1 VNKDI
6 HIYLFPNYRLILV
19 LFSILFTY
27 TGNKMANIGSMV
39 LQMLKNEIS
48 EVDYTRYIKQ
58 IHYNEEES
66 KSNHVVYNAPN
77 PLIANWV
84 RTKYSDKISHLF
96 EIKTGV
102 KPTVI
107 ISIKTNST
115 PSSSQTAPIVPVNSD
130 KIPQT
135 LLNPSYT
142 FDNFV
147 VGGSN
152 NFAYVAAKNVSEK
165 PGIVYNPLFIYGG
178 VGLGKTHLMQAVGN
192 VMLAQGK
199 TVIYTSVE
207 QFLNDFMRHLTNKT
221 MDRFKD
227 KYRKCDVLLI
237 DDIQFLSNKNQIQE
251 EFFHTFDALRNENK
265 QIIITSDK
273 HPKKIAGL
281 EERLKSRFEW
291 GLVADIQPPELETKI
306 EIIKKKCEINRVKLD
321 KEVINYIAT
330 IIENNTR
337 EIEGILSKLNAYS
350 QLMGVDINIEF
361 TRNVLKEQMA
371 EKRLNITIDTIV
383 EIVSKELNVKSTE
396 IRSKSRNSGIVYA
409 RRIAI
414 YLSRNLTPN
423 SMPQLA
429 HYFGMKDHTA
439 VSHTMKKIQEIMK
452 NDEDFKIKV
461 EELSNKISSLTS
473 E

>member
-1 VNKDI
+1 MN
-6 HIYLFPNYRLILV
+6 
-19 LFSILFTY
+19 
-27 TGNKMANIGSMV
+27 NIGSMV
-39 LQMLKNEIS
+39 IQMLKNEIN
-48 EVDYTRYIKQ
+48 EIDYTRYIKQ
-58 IHYNEEES
+58 LTYNEEES
-66 KSNHVVYNAPN
+66 KSNLAIYNAPN
-77 PLIANWV
+77 LLIANWI
-84 RTKYSDKISHLF
+84 RTKYADKISHLF

-102 KPTVI
+102 KPTV
-107 ISIKTNST
+107 SILVKSQSAVSVQQST
-115 PSSSQTAPIVPVNSD
+115 PAIQTHSD
-130 KIPQT
+130 KTPIA

-152 NFAYVAAKNVSEK
+152 NFAFVAAKSVSEK

-207 QFLNDFMRHLTNKT
+207 QFLNDFSRHLSNRT

-227 KYRKCDVLLI
+227 KYRKCDLLLI

-251 EFFHTFDALRNENK
+251 EFFHTFEALRNENK

-321 KEVINYIAT
+321 KEVINYVAT

-350 QLMGVDINIEF
+350 QLMGVDVNIEF
-361 TRNVLKEQMA
+361 ARNVLKEQMA
-371 EKRLNITIDTIV
+371 EKRNNITTDLIM
-383 EIVSKELNVKSTE
+383 EIVSKELNIKTSE
-396 IRSKSRNSGIVYA
+396 MRSKSRNSNIVYA

-429 HYFGMKDHTA
+429 QYFGMKDHTA
-439 VSHTMKKIQEIMK
+439 VSHTMKKINELMK
-452 NDEDFKIKV
+452 NDEDFKVKID
-461 EELSNKISSLTS
+461 ELSNKISTMTS

>member
-1 VNKDI
+1 MN
-6 HIYLFPNYRLILV
+6 
-19 LFSILFTY
+19 
-27 TGNKMANIGSMV
+27 NIGSMV
-39 LQMLKNEIS
+39 LQMLKNEIN
-48 EVDYTRYIKQ
+48 EVDYQRYIKQ
-58 IHYNEEES
+58 LHYNEEES
-66 KSNHVVYNAPN
+66 KSNLAIFIAPN
-77 PLIANWV
+77 PLIANWI
-84 RTKYSDKISHLF
+84 RTKYADKISHLF

-102 KPTVI
+102 KPAVSILIKAAASQAQAATSSTV
-107 ISIKTNST
+107 TVLHN
-115 PSSSQTAPIVPVNSD
+115 D
-130 KIPQT
+130 KIPQA

-142 FDNFV
+142 FQNFV

-152 NFAYVAAKNVSEK
+152 NFAFVAAKNVSEK

-207 QFLNDFMRHLTNKT
+207 QFLNDFSRHLSNRT

-227 KYRKCDVLLI
+227 KYRKCDLLLI
-237 DDIQFLSNKNQIQE
+237 DDIQFLSGKNQIQE
-251 EFFHTFDALRNENK
+251 EFFHTFEALRNENK

-273 HPKKIAGL
+273 HPKKIGGL

-321 KEVINYIAT
+321 RDVINYVAT

-361 TRNVLKEQMA
+361 ARNVLKEQMA
-371 EKRLNITIDTIV
+371 EKRINITIDTIV
-383 EIVSKELNVKSTE
+383 EIVSKELNVKSSE

-461 EELSNKISSLTS
+461 DELSNKISAMTQ

>member
-1 VNKDI
+1 
-6 HIYLFPNYRLILV
+6 
-19 LFSILFTY
+19 
-27 TGNKMANIGSMV
+27 MANIGSMV

-48 EVDYTRYIKQ
+48 EIDYTRYIKQ

-66 KSNHVVYNAPN
+66 KSNHVVFNAPN
-77 PLIANWV
+77 PLVANWI
-84 RTKYSDKISHLF
+84 RTKYADKISHLF

-102 KPTVI
+102 KPSIVI
-107 ISIKTNST
+107 NIKSLSNTA
-115 PSSSQTAPIVPVNSD
+115 SSSQIAPIVPVHSD

-152 NFAYVAAKNVSEK
+152 NFAYVAAKSVSEK

-207 QFLNDFMRHLTNKT
+207 QFLNDFSRHLSNRT

-227 KYRKCDVLLI
+227 KYRKCDLLLI
-237 DDIQFLSNKNQIQE
+237 DDIQFLSGKNQIQE
-251 EFFHTFDALRNENK
+251 EFFHTFEALRNENK

-273 HPKKIAGL
+273 HPKKIGGL

-371 EKRLNITIDTIV
+371 EKRLNVTIDTIV

-396 IRSKSRNSGIVYA
+396 IRSKSRNSNIVYA

-461 EELSNKISSLTS
+461 DELSNKISSLTS

>member
-1 VNKDI
+1 MN
-6 HIYLFPNYRLILV
+6 
-19 LFSILFTY
+19 
-27 TGNKMANIGSMV
+27 NIGSMV
-39 LQMLKNEIS
+39 IQMLKNEIN
-48 EVDYTRYIKQ
+48 EIDYTRYIKQ
-58 IHYNEEES
+58 LTFNEEES
-66 KSNHVVYNAPN
+66 KSNLAVYNAPN
-77 PLIANWV
+77 LLIANWI
-84 RTKYSDKISHLF
+84 RTKYADKISHLF

-102 KPTVI
+102 KPSV
-107 ISIKTNST
+107 SILVKSQNTAST
-115 PSSSQTAPIVPVNSD
+115 QQSASAIQTHSD
-130 KIPQT
+130 KTPVA

-142 FDNFV
+142 FQNFV

-152 NFAYVAAKNVSEK
+152 NFAYVAAKSVSEK

-207 QFLNDFMRHLTNKT
+207 QFLNDFSRHLSNRT

-227 KYRKCDVLLI
+227 KYRKCDLLLI

-251 EFFHTFDALRNENK
+251 EFFHTFEALRNENK

-321 KEVINYIAT
+321 KEVINYVAT

-350 QLMGVDINIEF
+350 QLMGVDVNIEF
-361 TRNVLKEQMA
+361 ARNVLKEQMA
-371 EKRLNITIDTIV
+371 EKRNNITTDLIMD
-383 EIVSKELNVKSTE
+383 IVSKELNVKSSE
-396 IRSKSRNSGIVYA
+396 IRSKSRNSNIVYA

-429 HYFGMKDHTA
+429 QYFGMKDHTA
-439 VSHTMKKIQEIMK
+439 VSHTMKKINELIK
-452 NDEDFKIKV
+452 NDEDFKVKID
-461 EELSNKISSLTS
+461 ELSNKISSITS

>member
-1 VNKDI
+1 MN
-6 HIYLFPNYRLILV
+6 
-19 LFSILFTY
+19 
-27 TGNKMANIGSMV
+27 NIGSMV
-39 LQMLKNEIS
+39 IQMLKNEIN
-48 EVDYTRYIKQ
+48 EIDYTRYIKQ
-58 IHYNEEES
+58 LSFNEEES
-66 KSNHVVYNAPN
+66 KSNLVVYNAPN
-77 PLIANWV
+77 LLIANWIQ
-84 RTKYSDKISHLF
+84 TKYADKISHLF

-102 KPTVI
+102 KPTV
-107 ISIKTNST
+107 SIRIK
-115 PSSSQTAPIVPVNSD
+115 SQTTVASQNSSPAIQTHSD
-130 KIPQT
+130 KTPVA

-142 FDNFV
+142 FENFV

-152 NFAYVAAKNVSEK
+152 NFAYVAAKSVSEK

-192 VMLAQGK
+192 VMLTQGK

-207 QFLNDFMRHLTNKT
+207 QFLNDFSRHLSNRT

-227 KYRKCDVLLI
+227 KYRKCDLLLI

-251 EFFHTFDALRNENK
+251 EFFHTFEALRNENK

-321 KEVINYIAT
+321 KEVINYVAT

-350 QLMGVDINIEF
+350 QLMGVDVNIEF
-361 TRNVLKEQMA
+361 ARNVLKEQMA
-371 EKRLNITIDTIV
+371 EKRNNITTDLIM
-383 EIVSKELNVKSTE
+383 EIVSKELNVKTSE
-396 IRSKSRNSGIVYA
+396 IRSKSRNSNIVYA

-429 HYFGMKDHTA
+429 QYFGMKDHTA
-439 VSHTMKKIQEIMK
+439 VSHTMKKINELIK
-452 NDEDFKIKV
+452 NDEDFKVKID
-461 EELSNKISSLTS
+461 ELSNKISTMTS

>member
-1 VNKDI
+1 
-6 HIYLFPNYRLILV
+6 
-19 LFSILFTY
+19 
-27 TGNKMANIGSMV
+27 MV
-39 LQMLKNEIS
+39 LRELKNEIN
-48 EVDYTRYIKQ
+48 EVDYQRYIKQ
-58 IHYNEEES
+58 LQYNDDES
-66 KSNHVVYNAPN
+66 KSNLAIYTAPN
-77 PLIANWV
+77 PLVANWIQ
-84 RTKYSDKISHLF
+84 TKFSDKISHLF

-102 KPTVI
+102 KPAVLITVK
-107 ISIKTNST
+107 SLGIK
-115 PSSSQTAPIVPVNSD
+115 PSNPATVSNNPIQDGKAP
-130 KIPQT
+130 QA

-142 FDNFV
+142 FGNFV

-152 NFAYVAAKNVSEK
+152 NFAFVAAKNVSEK
-165 PGIVYNPLFIYGG
+165 PGVVYNPLFIYGG

-207 QFLNDFMRHLTNKT
+207 QFLNDFSRHLSNRT

-227 KYRKCDVLLI
+227 KYRKCDLLLI
-237 DDIQFLSNKNQIQE
+237 DDIQFLSGKNQIQE
-251 EFFHTFDALRNENK
+251 EFFHTFEALRNENK

-273 HPKKIAGL
+273 HPKKIGGL

-321 KEVINYIAT
+321 RDVINYVAT

-361 TRNVLKEQMA
+361 ARNVLKEQMA
-371 EKRLNITIDTIV
+371 EKRINITIDTIV
-383 EIVSKELNVKSTE
+383 EIVSKELNVKSSE

-409 RRIAI
+409 RRVAI

-439 VSHTMKKIQEIMK
+439 VSHTMKKIQEMMK

-461 EELSNKISSLTS
+461 DEFSNKISAMT
-473 E
+473 EE